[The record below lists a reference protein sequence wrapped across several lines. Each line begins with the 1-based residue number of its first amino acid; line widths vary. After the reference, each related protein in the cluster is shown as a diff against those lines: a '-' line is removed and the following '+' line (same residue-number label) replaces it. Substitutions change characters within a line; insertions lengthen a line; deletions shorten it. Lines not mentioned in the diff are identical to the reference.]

1 MKYQAILKSRY
12 KIILTYTSVII
23 FGVAILNLLPLIFL
37 FFDTSDV
44 QYVSSFIYSA
54 IISFLVALFLLTI
67 GDRSILKSDHH
78 VNPLTQKEG
87 GIIVLLVWIISTL
100 LVSLPYLFWGKL
112 NFTQSYFEGVSG
124 LTTTGLSMVDVT
136 QTPKIFLAWRSL
148 TQFVGGAGFAVI
160 MLSSIIGPGGL
171 GLYYAEGRSE
181 QILPNIVNSTKIIM
195 FIYSFFITSGVI
207 IYTLLGMPFFD
218 AINHSIAA
226 LSTGGFSTQTNSIG
240 EYNNFSIELFTILLM
255 LIGTT
260 NFAALY
266 LLFKKKFREFFK
278 ISEIRFGIL
287 LILIFPLL
295 MMTILL
301 PVYSTMRN
309 SMRISSFQTISAI
322 STTGFSTVSFDKWSQ
337 SSVFIMI
344 VLMMIGGGTGS
355 TAGGIKQYRI
365 FLLLKSL
372 WWNFQD
378 YISPQRK
385 ITQHKIN
392 KPEGIYYVQK
402 KAFVQN
408 VNFISLYLFVYII
421 GVLILTMNG
430 YSLIDSMFEYASC
443 LSTVGLSVGLT
454 SPNANGIVLW
464 TEIIGMFLGRLEFLI
479 VFFSIIK
486 MFKDMKEYKQSR
498 D

>member
-1 MKYQAILKSRY
+1 
-12 KIILTYTSVII
+12 
-23 FGVAILNLLPLIFL
+23 
-37 FFDTSDV
+37 
-44 QYVSSFIYSA
+44 
-54 IISFLVALFLLTI
+54 
-67 GDRSILKSDHH
+67 
-78 VNPLTQKEG
+78 LTQKEG
-87 GIIVLLVWIISTL
+87 GIIVLFVWIISTI

-112 NFTQSYFEGVSG
+112 NFTQSCFEGVSG
-124 LTTTGLSMVDVT
+124 LTTTGLSMVDVS

-207 IYTLLGMPFFD
+207 VYTLLGMPFFD

-226 LSTGGFSTQTNSIG
+226 LSTGGFSTQVNSIG
-240 EYNNFSIELFTILLM
+240 EYNSFPIELFTILLM

-266 LLFKKKFREFFK
+266 LLFKKKFREFLK
-278 ISEIRFGIL
+278 IGEIRFGIL
-287 LILIFPLL
+287 LILLFPL
-295 MMTILL
+295 MMMIILL
-301 PVYSTMRN
+301 PLYSSLQDSLRVGT
-309 SMRISSFQTISAI
+309 FEVISAM
-322 STTGFSTVSFDKWSQ
+322 STTGFSTVSYINWPESA
-337 SSVFIMI
+337 VFIMI
-344 VLMMIGGGTGS
+344 VLMIIGGGTGS

-392 KPEGIYYVQK
+392 KPEGIYYIQR

-408 VNFISLYLFVYII
+408 VNFISLYMLIYIF
-421 GVLILTMNG
+421 GVLILTANG

-443 LSTVGLSVGLT
+443 LSTVGLSIGIT
-454 SPNANGIVLW
+454 SPNADGIVLW
-464 TEIIGMFLGRLEFLI
+464 TEIVGMFLGRLEFLI
-479 VFFSIIK
+479 VFFSIVK
-486 MFKDMKEYKQSR
+486 MLKDIKEYKKSR
-498 D
+498 G

>member
-1 MKYQAILKSRY
+1 MKYQAILRSRY

-44 QYVSSFIYSA
+44 QYVNSFVYSA
-54 IISFLVALFLLTI
+54 IISFLVALFLLTM

-78 VNPLTQKEG
+78 VEPLTQKEG
-87 GIIVLLVWIISTL
+87 GIIVLFVWIISTI

-112 NFTQSYFEGVSG
+112 NFTQSCFEGVSG
-124 LTTTGLSMVDVT
+124 LTTTGLSMVDVS

-207 IYTLLGMPFFD
+207 VYTLLGMPFFD

-226 LSTGGFSTQTNSIG
+226 LSTGGFSTQVNSIG
-240 EYNNFSIELFTILLM
+240 EYNSFPIELFTILLM

-266 LLFKKKFREFFK
+266 LLFKKKFREFLK
-278 ISEIRFGIL
+278 IGEIRFGIL
-287 LILIFPLL
+287 LILLFPL
-295 MMTILL
+295 MMMIILL
-301 PVYSTMRN
+301 PLYSSLQDSLRVGT
-309 SMRISSFQTISAI
+309 FEVISAM
-322 STTGFSTVSFDKWSQ
+322 STTGFSTVSYINWPESA
-337 SSVFIMI
+337 VFIMI
-344 VLMMIGGGTGS
+344 VLMIIGGGTGS

-392 KPEGIYYVQK
+392 KPEGIYYIQR

-408 VNFISLYLFVYII
+408 VNFISLYMLIYIF
-421 GVLILTMNG
+421 GVLILTANG

-443 LSTVGLSVGLT
+443 LSTVGLSIGIT
-454 SPNANGIVLW
+454 SPNADGIVLW
-464 TEIIGMFLGRLEFLI
+464 TEIVGMFLGRLEFLI
-479 VFFSIIK
+479 VFFSIVK
-486 MFKDMKEYKQSR
+486 MLKDIKEYKKSR
-498 D
+498 G